1 MALRAILFDLDG
13 TLVQTRKASWDLFAE
28 TNREF
33 ALGIDN
39 REAFFKLFE
48 GNFFRSLETHCAD
61 KGKMGA
67 AKEHFLKL
75 LRTRY
80 RPELIPGMA
89 DVVRALAAHFALAV
103 LSTNTMHTIRRVLE
117 EAGIASCFA
126 HVFAGD
132 VEPDKSASIR
142 RFLSDRTY
150 GFGRSCSPAY
160 RETDGAQRP
169 SSDEVALITDTI
181 GDVKE
186 ARSCGIRA
194 VGVAWGMHTQERLLA
209 AGAEKVALWPQE
221 LVAWLVP
228 EHASAQACGCAEGG
242 ACDAGAAGHTG
253 PDHTKP
259 ARGELDARLQ
269 LAGEIRRQRRADT
282 VQPAAALGP
291 AAVRSPVVV
300 LADTATPVAV
310 QEIRSSSV
318 GAASIAHSAEATA
331 RTDPVGSAPA
341 PQPDVLAALARLS
354 AAGRGAPRASS

>member
-33 ALGIDN
+33 ALGIDD
-39 REAFFKLFE
+39 RDAFFKLFE
-48 GNFFRSLETHCAD
+48 GNFFRSLERHCAD
-61 KGKMGA
+61 QDKMGA
-67 AKEHFLKL
+67 AKEHFLRL

-89 DVVRALAAHFALAV
+89 DVVRALAGHFALAV

-132 VEPDKSASIR
+132 VEPDKNVSIR

-186 ARSCGIRA
+186 ALDCGIRA
-194 VGVAWGMHTQERLLA
+194 IGVAWGMHTQEQLLA

-221 LVAWLVP
+221 LIAWLVP
-228 EHASAQACGCAEGG
+228 EHAHGQACAGTQAGACEAQPAMVLRSAQDETLQARLQAAGEARRRRRATAPADAGVMPAAGAPAEDVPRACGC
-242 ACDAGAAGHTG
+242 
-253 PDHTKP
+253 
-259 ARGELDARLQ
+259 
-269 LAGEIRRQRRADT
+269 
-282 VQPAAALGP
+282 
-291 AAVRSPVVV
+291 
-300 LADTATPVAV
+300 
-310 QEIRSSSV
+310 
-318 GAASIAHSAEATA
+318 
-331 RTDPVGSAPA
+331 GSADPA
-341 PQPDVLAALARLS
+341 GVPCASRGMPPAQETPRPEQASRFPPVPEPGVLAAMMRLS
-354 AAGRGAPRASS
+354 AAGRGAARSSR

>member
-13 TLVQTRKASWDLFAE
+13 TLVQTRQASWDLFAE

-33 ALGIDN
+33 ALGIDD
-39 REAFFKLFE
+39 RDAFFKLFE
-48 GNFFRSLETHCAD
+48 GNFFRSLERHCAD
-61 KGKMGA
+61 KAKMGA

-117 EAGIASCFA
+117 DAGIASCFA

-194 VGVAWGMHTQERLLA
+194 VGVAWGMHTQEQLLA

-221 LVAWLVP
+221 LIAWLVP
-228 EHASAQACGCAEGG
+228 EHAPTQACGCTQGG
-242 ACDAGAAGHTG
+242 ACDAAAAGHTASERTG
-253 PDHTKP
+253 P
-259 ARGELDARLQ
+259 ASGELEARLQ
-269 LAGEIRRQRRADT
+269 AAGDIRRQRRTDARR
-282 VQPAAALGP
+282 AAAAHEP
-291 AAVRSPVVV
+291 PTTRSPVAAAYASA
-300 LADTATPVAV
+300 LSPMHET
-310 QEIRSSSV
+310 RSSEV
-318 GAASIAHSAEATA
+318 GTAPIAQTA
-331 RTDPVGSAPA
+331 QETTRPDRVGLAPV
-341 PQPDVLAALARLS
+341 PQPDVLAALTRLR
-354 AAGRGAPRASS
+354 AAGRGAPRAGS

>member
-13 TLVQTRKASWDLFAE
+13 TLVQTRKASWDLFEE

-33 ALGIDN
+33 GLGIDD
-39 REAFFKLFE
+39 RDAFFKLFE
-48 GNFFRSLETHCAD
+48 GNFFRSLERHCAD
-61 KGKMGA
+61 KDKTSA
-67 AKEHFLKL
+67 AKEHFLTL

-89 DVVRALAAHFALAV
+89 DVVRALAGHFALAV
-103 LSTNTMHTIRRVLE
+103 LSTNTMHTIRRILE

-160 RETDGAQRP
+160 RETDGAQQP

-186 ARSCGIRA
+186 AGSCGIRA
-194 VGVAWGMHTQERLLA
+194 IGVAWGMHTQEQLLA

-221 LVAWLVP
+221 LIAWLVP
-228 EHASAQACGCAEGG
+228 EHAPGQACGCAQGG
-242 ACDAGAAGHTG
+242 ACDAPPTGVGAVREA
-253 PDHTKP
+253 DSC
-259 ARGELDARLQ
+259 AARLQ
-269 LAGEIRRQRRADT
+269 AAGEVRRRRRIDT
-282 VQPAAALGP
+282 ALQLHASEPVASGGSLGVLPDPPPAAA
-291 AAVRSPVVV
+291 VRRIQGSV
-300 LADTATPVAV
+300 
-310 QEIRSSSV
+310 V
-318 GAASIAHSAEATA
+318 GACSAALGVEVTTRPEHSG
-331 RTDPVGSAPA
+331 RSAP
-341 PQPDVLAALARLS
+341 PPEPGVLAALGRLS
-354 AAGRGAPRASS
+354 AAGRGAGRGSS

>member
-33 ALGIDN
+33 DLGIDD
-39 REAFFKLFE
+39 RDAFFKLFE
-48 GNFFRSLETHCAD
+48 GNFFRSLERHCAD
-61 KGKMGA
+61 KDKTSA
-67 AKEHFLKL
+67 AKEHFLTL

-89 DVVRALAAHFALAV
+89 DVVRTLAGHFALAV
-103 LSTNTMHTIRRVLE
+103 LSTNTIHTIRRILE

-160 RETDGAQRP
+160 RETDGVQRP

-186 ARSCGIRA
+186 AGSCGIRA
-194 VGVAWGMHTQERLLA
+194 IGVAWGMHSQEQLLA

-221 LVAWLVP
+221 LIAWLVP
-228 EHASAQACGCAEGG
+228 EHAPAQTCGCKQGG
-242 ACDAGAAGHTG
+242 ACDT
-253 PDHTKP
+253 PP
-259 ARGELDARLQ
+259 AEAEAVPEADGCAARLQ
-269 LAGEIRRQRRADT
+269 TAGEVRRRRRIDSAQQLRAS
-282 VQPAAALGP
+282 QPAASALSPGMAPDPRPP
-291 AAVRSPVVV
+291 AAVRRIHGS
-300 LADTATPVAV
+300 A
-310 QEIRSSSV
+310 V
-318 GAASIAHSAEATA
+318 GACSTA
-331 RTDPVGSAPA
+331 PGVEVTTRPEHNGRSAPA
-341 PQPDVLAALARLS
+341 PEPGVLAALGRLS
-354 AAGRGAPRASS
+354 TAGRGAIRGSS